1 MQLKTCEICLTE
13 HFDELPCPNCET
25 SIDLS
30 EVEEAKPIGFISDET
45 RQWLLDENGRGPGM
59 FTPNRN
65 GAGGVWAIYGGW
77 EYKRLLTIAQNLQ
90 KQCVLM
96 HGVVA
101 AARTLY
107 EETEEY
113 DFPDGMGKGALQEYW
128 DALADALEPELDAAL
143 KAAQPYPGG
152 KGEQRRQLSEPT
164 QPERVSVPREPT
176 PEMLAAGANC
186 EWSGGYDRDGSHAA
200 NEYVDYKIAVKDYFG
215 EHGALTAAQEIYRAM
230 LAAAQVSDER
240 VSDERIDEIMRDCG
254 INPSVRFGD
263 VWTGNVQLRKFARA
277 LLREAQQAAPKGTR

>member
-77 EYKRLLTIAQNLQ
+77 EYKRLLTIAKNLQ
-90 KQCVLM
+90 KQCALM
-96 HGVVA
+96 HNVVA
-101 AARTLY
+101 AARALY

-128 DALADALEPELDAAL
+128 DALADALEPDLDAAF
-143 KAAQPYPGG
+143 KAA
-152 KGEQRRQLSEPT
+152 

-176 PEMLAAGANC
+176 PEMLDAARD
-186 EWSGGYDRDGSHAA
+186 WSYAKYGKPIGHDAA
-200 NEYVDYKIAVKDYFG
+200 NG
-215 EHGALTAAQEIYRAM
+215 CWSAM
-230 LAAAQVSDER
+230 LAASQE
-240 VSDERIDEIMRDCG
+240 G
-254 INPSVRFGD
+254 
-263 VWTGNVQLRKFARA
+263 K
-277 LLREAQQAAPKGTR
+277 

>member
-1 MQLKTCEICLTE
+1 MPLTTCKICLTE

-77 EYKRLLTIAQNLQ
+77 EYKRLLTIAKNLQ

-128 DALADALEPELDAAL
+128 DALADALEPELDAAI
-143 KAAQPYPGG
+143 KAAQPS
-152 KGEQRRQLSEPT
+152 RHTSLDIVADRTAIAQLPRE
-164 QPERVSVPREPT
+164 QPERVSVQVSDDRKLWLWKNFVDGRPEYWAFDNPYPIHLHSDDPQTLGEPI
-176 PEMLAAGANC
+176 
-186 EWSGGYDRDGSHAA
+186 GYAIFKESRACRADISDAEVLSRIKKA
-200 NEYVDYKIAVKDYFG
+200 
-215 EHGALTAAQEIYRAM
+215 AAQE
-230 LAAAQVSDER
+230 
-240 VSDERIDEIMRDCG
+240 G
-254 INPSVRFGD
+254 
-263 VWTGNVQLRKFARA
+263 K
-277 LLREAQQAAPKGTR
+277 